1 MFNEDLLEMYPLPL
15 ALKPKISNL
24 NLTLKF
30 TDKFTDKIGEISDA
44 IFLKEAIMENGRSYK
59 TIWKKSWVTP
69 L

>member
-1 MFNEDLLEMYPLPL
+1 MYPLPL

-30 TDKFTDKIGEISDA
+30 TDKFTDKVSEISDA

-59 TIWKKSWVTP
+59 TI
-69 L
+69 